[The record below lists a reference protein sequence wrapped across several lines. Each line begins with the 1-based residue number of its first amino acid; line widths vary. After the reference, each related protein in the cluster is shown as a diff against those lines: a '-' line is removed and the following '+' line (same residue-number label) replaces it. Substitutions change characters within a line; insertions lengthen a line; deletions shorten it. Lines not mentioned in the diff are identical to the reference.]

1 MRGLPVK
8 PLATA
13 ASAAVLCER
22 ILNGEGAMLRSLTVD
37 GPASASLTLS
47 VQDKQRGFDWIDLT
61 FEMSGMNDAR
71 LVEDSQLD
79 FIDTDEGLTVLFEGG
94 LWGIGIGRY
103 GSLEALKSAPLYF
116 IGTSL
121 KYGEAPFSG

>member
-1 MRGLPVK
+1 MRGLSVK
-8 PLATA
+8 PLP
-13 ASAAVLCER
+13 SAAAAAALSER
-22 ILNGEGAMLRSLTVD
+22 ILNGEGAMLRSLKVG
-37 GPASASLTLS
+37 GPTSAALTLS

-79 FIDTDEGLTVLFEGG
+79 FIDTAEGLTVLFDGG

-103 GSLEALKSAPLYF
+103 GSLEALKSAPLYL
-116 IGTSL
+116 IGASL
-121 KYGEAPFSG
+121 KYEEAPFSG

>member
-8 PLATA
+8 PLS
-13 ASAAVLCER
+13 SAAAAAALSER
-22 ILNGEGAMLRSLTVD
+22 ILNGEEAMLRSLTIN
-37 GPASASLTLS
+37 GPTSATLTLS
-47 VQDKQRGFDWIDLT
+47 VQDKQRGFDWIDIT
-61 FEMSGMNDAR
+61 FEMNGMNDAR

-103 GSLEALKSAPLYF
+103 GTLEALKSAPLYL
-116 IGTSL
+116 IGASL
-121 KYGEAPFSG
+121 KYEEAPFSG